1 MSPKEK
7 GGRAKDWRKG
17 KPVRVVRSEKFKK
30 HSKFAPEEG
39 CRYDGTYKEGINHL
53 RRPQNFRFFR
63 PQHALNARRPWWS
76 DKFCRPSGSSY
87 RLPLAA

>member
-1 MSPKEK
+1 MTSFMNGPQEK

-39 CRYDGTYKEGINHL
+39 CRYDGTYKGSTTYDVPNICPFFQIHL
-53 RRPQNFRFFR
+53 N
-63 PQHALNARRPWWS
+63 
-76 DKFCRPSGSSY
+76 
-87 RLPLAA
+87 

>member
-30 HSKFAPEEG
+30 HSKFAPDEG
-39 CRYDGTYKEGINHL
+39 CRYDGTYKASTTYDV
-53 RRPQNFRFFR
+53 RRIFAFYIPHTEIQLFRVR
-63 PQHALNARRPWWS
+63 VGLSCVIGPSRR
-76 DKFCRPSGSSY
+76 
-87 RLPLAA
+87 